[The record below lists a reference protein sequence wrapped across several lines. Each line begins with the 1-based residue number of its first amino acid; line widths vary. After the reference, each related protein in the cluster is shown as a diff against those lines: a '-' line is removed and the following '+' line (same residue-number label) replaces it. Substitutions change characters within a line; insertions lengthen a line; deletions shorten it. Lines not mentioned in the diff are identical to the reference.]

1 MRRTAALLVCLALAA
16 GCSDDGGPDE
26 TDVPSVDAFADG
38 TCSTVAE
45 DVRTIGRLLPTIG
58 DGPKVDQDVLDA
70 LTEAQDGLRAVGEG
84 AEPGLQEPLRK
95 LSQAVGFIRIRGV
108 GSTYEPF
115 LAEDAQQAYEKL
127 LDVCTGDAAAG

>member
-1 MRRTAALLVCLALAA
+1 MHRTAFLLVSLLLAA
-16 GCSDDGGPDE
+16 GCSDGAGDE
-26 TDVPSVDAFADG
+26 PDVPPADAFADG

-58 DGPKVDQDVLDA
+58 DGPKVDQEVLDG
-70 LTEAQDGLRAVGEG
+70 LRTSQDGLRAVAEG
-84 AEPGLQEPLRK
+84 AEPALQGPLQK

-115 LAEDAQQAYEKL
+115 LGEDAQQAYEKV
-127 LDVCTGDAAAG
+127 LDVCTGDGAAG